1 MWFGCWPYRCEH
13 CGLRFWANKRYTPH
27 PQGQSQTGN
36 TRNKPINNAKEGPAM
51 AFRTHREKPQAKIV
65 VQAES
70 HEQLNHILLALN
82 QAVNS
87 YQQTSKKQEQTA
99 SSFR

>member
-1 MWFGCWPYRCEH
+1 MRPE
-13 CGLRFWANKRYTPH
+13 
-27 PQGQSQTGN
+27 SGN
-36 TRNKPINNAKEGPAM
+36 DRRAATDTAHERPAM
-51 AFRTHREKPQAKIV
+51 AFRTDAQRPQAKIV

-70 HEQLNHILLALN
+70 HEQLNHILIALN

-87 YQQTSKKQEQTA
+87 YQHASKREERTA